1 MERPGMATIDGART
15 DPRTRGS
22 SVASR
27 RGALVGAPHPR
38 RRSRLV
44 RLAFATL
51 ALAVLALPGTAAAQ
65 PACTTTLDYLTLA
78 EFRSAMQPVIQAF
91 EKQHPGVCVKMEGHS
106 FGDLFQTTQVRLRAH
121 DAGIDV
127 LLVDQPV
134 VAAYTALGY
143 LAPLDGAF
151 TGRQLANTWVRPAL
165 DAGRVSGHLM
175 AAPQDSSIQLL
186 YYNRTLFRNAGVTPP
201 AGLVPGKTVTYADVA
216 ALASE
221 QRWTWEQVTAAARRL
236 TTRANG
242 STRVWG
248 FTFGQPD
255 ELYQLQPLGL
265 SLGGTILS
273 PDGATVDGYL
283 NGPAWLKAATWYGDL
298 FNASKVSP
306 KGVPYPQTA
315 DLFAEGKVALYAGG
329 AWQLGKFESSGID
342 FGIAPYPA
350 FAGGT
355 VATPTGGWYLGV
367 AAYSKHKAEAA
378 AFIRFLTAEEGAS
391 LWFTSYGHF
400 PPQQSV
406 LGLIGSGNSYTA
418 FPDDAYLLGVYQS
431 RTTAV
436 VRPKTPAYLQLHNI
450 FDSAFSD
457 IRNGADP
464 KQALD
469 DAVRQ
474 IDPYLK
480 RFQ

>member
-1 MERPGMATIDGART
+1 MADPGVASIE
-15 DPRTRGS
+15 RTRFG
-22 SVASR
+22 
-27 RGALVGAPHPR
+27 GTLHDPHQAREP
-38 RRSRLV
+38 RRSRRRARLV
-44 RLAFATL
+44 TAVLGALL
-51 ALAVLALPGTAAAQ
+51 ALGLAGPALAQGT
-65 PACTTTLDYLTLA
+65 CTTTLHYLTLS
-78 EFRSAMQPVIQAF
+78 EFDQGMRPVIQAF
-91 EKQHPGVCVKMEGHS
+91 EDQHPGVCVKMEGYS
-106 FGDLFQTTQVRLRAH
+106 FNDLFQTTQVRMRAH
-121 DAGIDV
+121 DSSLDV

-134 VAAYTALGY
+134 VAAYTVLGY
-143 LAPLDGAF
+143 LSPLDGTF
-151 TGRQLANTWVRPAL
+151 TQQELDSAWVKPAI
-165 DAGRVSGHLM
+165 DAGRVNGHLI

-186 YYNRTLFRNAGVTPP
+186 YFNRTLFKQAGVTPP
-201 AGLVPGKTVTYADVA
+201 TGLVAGKTVTFDDIAK
-216 ALASE
+216 LA
-221 QRWTWEQVTAAARRL
+221 QQDRWTWEQVVAAAKRL
-236 TTRANG
+236 TRRSGGTT
-242 STRVWG
+242 SVWG

-273 PDGATVDGYL
+273 PDGTTVDGYL
-283 NGPAWLKAATWYGDL
+283 NGPAWTKAATWYGDL
-298 FNASKVSP
+298 FNGSKVSP

-329 AWQLGKFESSGID
+329 AWQLGKFKSSGVD

-350 FAGGT
+350 FAGGK

-367 AAYSKHKAEAA
+367 AAYSKHKAQAA
-378 AFIRFLTAEEGAS
+378 AFIRFLTAQQGAS

-406 LGLIGSGNSYTA
+406 LDTIRTGSAYTT

-431 RTTAV
+431 RHTAA

-450 FDSAFSD
+450 FNSTFSD

-464 KQALD
+464 KRALD
-469 DAVRQ
+469 SAVGQ

>member
-15 DPRTRGS
+15 EPRTRGS
-22 SVASR
+22 SAASGK
-27 RGALVGAPHPR
+27 GALVAAPRPR
-38 RRSRLV
+38 RWSRLV
-44 RLAFATL
+44 RLTVFAL
-51 ALAVLALPGTAAAQ
+51 ALAGLALPGTAAAQ
-65 PACTTTLDYLTLA
+65 STCATTLHYLTLS
-78 EFRSAMQPVIQAF
+78 EFDSGMQPVIQAF
-91 EKQHPGVCVKMEGHS
+91 EKQHPGVCVKMQGYS
-106 FGDLFQTTQVRLRAH
+106 FGDLFQTTQVRMRAH
-121 DAGIDV
+121 DSGIDV

-143 LAPLDGAF
+143 LAPLDGTF
-151 TGRQLANTWVRPAL
+151 TAQQLANTWVRPAL
-165 DAGRVSGHLM
+165 DAGRVNGHLM

-186 YYNRTLFRNAGVTPP
+186 YYNRTLFQNAGVTPP
-201 AGLVPGKTVTYADVA
+201 DGLVPGKTVSYTDIAT
-216 ALASE
+216 LAE
-221 QRWTWEQVTAAARRL
+221 QQRWTWEQVVAAAKQL
-236 TTRANG
+236 TIRSGGA
-242 STRVWG
+242 TRVWG

-273 PDGATVDGYL
+273 PDGTTVAGYL
-283 NGPAWLKAATWYGDL
+283 NGPAWRKAATWYGDL
-298 FNASKVSP
+298 FNGSQVSP

-329 AWQLGKFESSGID
+329 AWQLAKFKSSGID

-367 AAYSKHKAEAA
+367 AAYSEHKAEAA
-378 AFIRFLTAEEGAS
+378 AFIRFLTSEEGAA

-406 LGLIGSGNSYTA
+406 LDTIRNGKAYTA

-464 KQALD
+464 RQALD
-469 DAVRQ
+469 GAVRQ

>member
-1 MERPGMATIDGART
+1 MEG
-15 DPRTRGS
+15 PRTTPIDDPYRRARIRAR
-22 SVASR
+22 SVASQ
-27 RGALVGAPHPR
+27 RGAAVPAGASRHR
-38 RRSRLV
+38 RRRLV
-44 RLAFATL
+44 HVALVLIGL
-51 ALAVLALPGTAAAQ
+51 ALAGAAGAQ
-65 PACTTTLDYLTLA
+65 STCTTTLDYLTLS
-78 EFRSAMQPVIQAF
+78 EFDSGMQPVIQAF
-91 EKQHPGVCVKMEGHS
+91 EKAHPGVCVKMEGYS
-106 FGDLFQTTQVRLRAH
+106 FGDLFQTTQVRMRAH
-121 DAGIDV
+121 DSSIDV

-143 LAPLDGAF
+143 LSSLDGTF
-151 TGRQLANTWVRPAL
+151 TAQQLAQTWVKPAI
-165 DAGRVSGHLM
+165 DAGKVDGHLM

-186 YYNRTLFRNAGVTPP
+186 YFNRKLFADAGVTPP
-201 AGLVPGKTVTYADVA
+201 TGLVPGETVTYADVA
-216 ALASE
+216 ALAK
-221 QRWTWEQVTAAARRL
+221 QHRWTWEQVTAAAKRL
-236 TTRANG
+236 TVRTGGATR
-242 STRVWG
+242 TWG

-273 PDGATVDGYL
+273 PDGTTVDGYL
-283 NGPAWLKAATWYGDL
+283 NGPAWQKAAAWYGDL
-298 FNASKVSP
+298 FNGAKVSP

-329 AWQLGKFESSGID
+329 AWQLGKFKSSGVD

-367 AAYSKHKAEAA
+367 AASSKHKAEAA
-378 AFIRFLTAEEGAS
+378 AFIRFVTAEHGAAQ
-391 LWFTSYGHF
+391 WFASYGHF

-406 LGLIGSGNSYTA
+406 LDTIRSGKAYTV

-450 FDSAFSD
+450 FNSAFSD

-469 DAVRQ
+469 GAVRQ